1 MRFEPGQTVTVVD
14 NFGIPW
20 PKIGDSFP
28 VMRVEDVPC
37 RHAQHLPS
45 WAGMDDGKP
54 CPTPRDMV
62 GHEQW
67 VIIGLPDGEEKR
79 MTGRFF
85 EPLSAAGDGERVA
98 VIQSGCP

>member
-20 PKIGDSFP
+20 PKIGDSFH
-28 VMRVEDVPC
+28 VVRVEDVP
-37 RHAQHLPS
+37 RQHEQDLPS
-45 WAGMDDGKP
+45 WAGKDEGKP

-67 VIIGLPDGEEKR
+67 VIIGLPDGDEKR
-79 MTGRFF
+79 MSGRFF
-85 EPLSAAGDGERVA
+85 DPSGAADQGERVA
-98 VIQSGCP
+98 AG